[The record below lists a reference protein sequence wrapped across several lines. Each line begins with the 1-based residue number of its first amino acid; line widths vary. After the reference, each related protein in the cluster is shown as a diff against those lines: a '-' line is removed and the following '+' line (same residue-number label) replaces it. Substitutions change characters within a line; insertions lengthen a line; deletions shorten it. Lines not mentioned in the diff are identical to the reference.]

1 MAAAVLVVAME
12 HNAIRE
18 KLSRRVRLYSFLAMF
33 PAGVVMLGLIALANP
48 YATSALAVLCALG
61 ILVIVAPLF
70 RGERSGLAELL
81 DTAPFRFVG
90 KVSLS
95 AYLWH
100 FPLMLLLGRWGL
112 MAGDTVPGM
121 LRNVALVLA
130 VTLVVS
136 AVTYYAVEEPV
147 MKFAKRYRTRWS

>member
-1 MAAAVLVVAME
+1 
-12 HNAIRE
+12 
-18 KLSRRVRLYSFLAMF
+18 
-33 PAGVVMLGLIALANP
+33 MLGLIALANP
-48 YATSALAVLCALG
+48 YATSALAVLCALA

-100 FPLMLLLGRWGL
+100 FPLMLLMGRWGL
-112 MAGDTVPGM
+112 MAGDTFPGM